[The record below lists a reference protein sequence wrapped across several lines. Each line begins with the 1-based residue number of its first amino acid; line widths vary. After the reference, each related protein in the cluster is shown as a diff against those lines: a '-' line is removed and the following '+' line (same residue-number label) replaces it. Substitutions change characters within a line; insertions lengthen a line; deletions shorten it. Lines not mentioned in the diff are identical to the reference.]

1 MNEATLEQRIVLEIG
16 KYFPFLNKEDIVL
29 QKTFSIKLGHK
40 KYEIDNMIKGRADIM
55 IQHNGK
61 PLAIFELKAPEIELT
76 TDDYGQ
82 CVSYARLTEPITP
95 LSIIS
100 NGKETVVLN
109 TYTKETVDA
118 YYTNKEDFNKLIKN
132 MGSIAESQLDSAIS
146 ILLGNSKEVWNK
158 IIHEINESE
167 FSNIISSS
175 LDLESPICE
184 EFQIEREIVNEL
196 LNQIYL
202 DSLLILTGE
211 PSSGKTNV
219 IYQLCQLAKKKDGC
233 IPIYINLEEP
243 KSIFQYLANKFSG
256 ILYTPVS
263 KDEFRYWLINSLHIN
278 TGHRVVFIL
287 DNISS
292 SIETDWEEIYELINI
307 CKDNF
312 SVLLV
317 MNKQIYDDIKKI
329 KGKNRL
335 NTIGK
340 AKHYTLSFLSDDEFY
355 RAWQML
361 YDDYKLCISH
371 GGEYN
376 PEYRKPD
383 VLKMQVA
390 YVKDTHLDDSS
401 IICISGI
408 LNSDILL
415 SVWTNID
422 DNIRMGYRKLA
433 KYIINQGDKDKS
445 IEKNFWTYNSGILFC
460 DSSDLKDK
468 DIQILLE
475 KGYIKRKYLNNGE
488 SFVYPALLNVMPV
501 AAAYEI
507 MDIVLEQ
514 SDGDEIYDS
523 LIRYSQLFPYPDLTA
538 ALMILFMSKR
548 DEFFISSII
557 NRLYYDEPTIDY
569 STPKHILIKT
579 KKGILNVDYS
589 KLPCIENEEDEGVLL
604 GNTLPWLILSN
615 LLAIP
620 FATEDGDLN
629 LWIEMIKKVG
639 SFKNVLLRIANIPF
653 DKIRGYHVHSFPNG
667 IQVVCGKMGI
677 IEPITYAMQMGFLKV
692 PEYMIEIVRW
702 AIGKGNIPLIM
713 RLSTSLD
720 IFREVD
726 NEYIKEARELLKRN
740 NID

>member
-1 MNEATLEQRIVLEIG
+1 MNEATLEQRIVLEIR
-16 KYFPFLNKEDIVL
+16 KHFPFLNKEDITL
-29 QKTFSIKLGHK
+29 QESFSIRLGHK
-40 KYEIDNMIKGRADIM
+40 KYVIKGRADVM
-55 IQHNGK
+55 IQHDGK
-61 PLAIFELKAPEIELT
+61 PLAIFEFKAPDIELT
-76 TDDYGQ
+76 IDDYEQ

-109 TYTKETVDA
+109 TYTRERVDA
-118 YYTNKEDFNKLIKN
+118 DYTNEEVFNKLIKN
-132 MGSIAESQLDSAIS
+132 MGSIAESQLDSAIN
-146 ILLGNSKEVWNK
+146 ILLGHSKEVWNK
-158 IIHEINESE
+158 TIHEINESG
-167 FSNIISSS
+167 FSNITSRI

-184 EFQIEREIVNEL
+184 EFQIERESANEL
-196 LNQIYL
+196 LKQIYM
-202 DSLLILTGE
+202 DSLLIFTGE

-219 IYQLCQLAKKKDGC
+219 IYQLCQLAEKKDGC

-256 ILYTPVS
+256 VLYTPVS
-263 KDEFRYWLINSLHIN
+263 KDEFRYWLINSLRIN
-278 TGHRVVFIL
+278 PEHRVVFIL
-287 DNISS
+287 DNICS

-307 CKDNF
+307 NKDIF
-312 SVLLV
+312 SILLV
-317 MNKQIYDDIKKI
+317 MNEQIYDDVKKI

-335 NTIGK
+335 NAIGK
-340 AKHYTLSFLSDDEFY
+340 AKHYTLSFLSDEEFY
-355 RAWQML
+355 RACQML

-383 VLKMQVA
+383 VLKMQAV
-390 YVKDTHLDDSS
+390 YVKDMHLDDSV
-401 IICISGI
+401 IVCISGI
-408 LNSDILL
+408 LNSNILL

-433 KYIINQGDKDKS
+433 KFIINQGDKDKS
-445 IEKNFWTYNSGILFC
+445 IEKNFWAYNSGILFC

-468 DIQILLE
+468 DIQVLLE

-514 SDGDEIYDS
+514 SDDDELYDS

-538 ALMILFMSKR
+538 TLMILFMSKR

-569 STPKHILIKT
+569 SAPKHILIKT

-615 LLAIP
+615 LLATP
-620 FATEDGDLN
+620 FVTEDGDLS
-629 LWIEMIKKVG
+629 LWIEMMKKVG
-639 SFKNVLLRIANIPF
+639 SFKNVLLRVANIPF
-653 DKIRGYHVHSFPNG
+653 DKITGFHVHSFPDKTE
-667 IQVVCGKMGI
+667 VVCGKMGI
-677 IEPITYAMQMGFLKV
+677 IEPVTHAMQMGFLQV
-692 PEYMIEIVRW
+692 PESMIEIVRW
-702 AIGKGNIPLIM
+702 AVGKEIVPLIT
-713 RLSTSLD
+713 RLRISLD
-720 IFREVD
+720 TFREED
-726 NEYIKEARELLKRN
+726 NEYINEARKLLKRS